1 MGLGIKKITESVIED
16 NRSLIMLG
24 TLIDNKISYND
35 NKAVPI
41 GAIASTPDGTI
52 KIKSD
57 ENGNQIGI
65 NGATSLQENSVSGDK
80 IKDNA
85 IITVKIQDGAVNSN
99 KLAIS
104 AVKTNNI
111 EDKAVTSI
119 KIADN
124 SIIPSKIPNRSI
136 LGEKLA
142 DGIIK
147 DNHIS
152 SDKLSGTVIKDKAIK
167 SNNIDTGAVQSIN
180 IQDFTITNVKLQD
193 ECVSYNKLDSNLKLL
208 LANLQAQIDDLLS
221 RISKLESL
229 YNNLLDKLLEELSKL
244 ISQYNLANA
253 VTHNGAN
260 SIDGK
265 NDSTSLVNIKCSG
278 DIEGKRVY
286 FMTYQDL
293 AEAYIPGEDLD
304 PGDIVA
310 MHEDGKV
317 YLAESID
324 DCIVGVISEDYA
336 NCFGATKQ
344 ELFEGSKVAVGL
356 IGKVLVK
363 IKGPIK
369 IGQQIAVS
377 LSEPGVGC
385 ATNTR
390 GIGQALHS
398 IDCDFDEINEVLVQ
412 IRPL

>member
-1 MGLGIKKITESVIED
+1 MALGIKKITESVVED
-16 NRSLIMLG
+16 GRSLTMIG
-24 TLIDNKISYND
+24 SLIDDKISYDD

-41 GAIASTPDGTI
+41 GAIASTPDGTV

-65 NGATSLQENSVSGDK
+65 NGSTSLQNNTVTGEK
-80 IKDNA
+80 LKDN
-85 IITVKIQDGAVNSN
+85 TVTTIKIHDGAINSN

-111 EDKAVTSI
+111 EDKAVTST

-124 SIIPSKIPNRSI
+124 SIIPSKIPDRSI
-136 LGEKLA
+136 TGIKIA
-142 DGIIK
+142 DGVIK

-152 SDKLSGTVIKDKAIK
+152 SEKLSGTVIKDKTIK
-167 SNNIDTGAVQSIN
+167 SNNIDTGAIQSIN
-180 IQDFTITNVKLQD
+180 IQDYAITNIKLKD
-193 ECVSYNKLDSNLKLL
+193 ECVSYNKLDPYLKNL
-208 LANLQAQIDDLLS
+208 LADLQAQINDLLA
-221 RISKLESL
+221 RIAKLESL
-229 YNNLLDKLLEELSKL
+229 YNDLYNKLLEELNKL
-244 ISQYNLANA
+244 ISQYNLANV

-265 NDSTSLVNIKCSG
+265 NNSTALANIKCSG

-293 AEAYIPGEDLD
+293 AEAYIPGENLD

-317 YLAESID
+317 YLAESIN